1 MRKDIA
7 TFFQTNQH
15 NNQAPSPAK
24 EPSVVPV
31 LTITSQPQCHHQED
45 KLRARGI
52 QRTFQLT
59 LSTVFLAVN
68 ALRTVYIGETGR
80 RLADNFREQRLDILH
95 KKSDL
100 TVAQHLN
107 SPGHSLEDVHVAVL
121 KSGLAK
127 KDVRQRQETRQIF
140 IFQTLAPRGINRDSH
155 LYEVSTHARASFET
169 RKQFQNRTRLQMTM
183 R

>member
-1 MRKDIA
+1 MQLYTVLKLFARDKNSARVCRDFIQMRKDIA

-107 SPGHSLEDVHVAVL
+107 SPGTRGRSCRRTEIGASQEGCPPTPGDETNFHIPNTRSSRD
-121 KSGLAK
+121 KS
-127 KDVRQRQETRQIF
+127 RFSF
-140 IFQTLAPRGINRDSH
+140 I
-155 LYEVSTHARASFET
+155 
-169 RKQFQNRTRLQMTM
+169 
-183 R
+183 